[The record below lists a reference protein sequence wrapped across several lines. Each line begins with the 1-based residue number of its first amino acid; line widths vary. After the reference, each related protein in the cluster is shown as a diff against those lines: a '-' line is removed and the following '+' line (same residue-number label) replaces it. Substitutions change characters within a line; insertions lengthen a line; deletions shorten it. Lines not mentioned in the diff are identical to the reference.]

1 MSDLL
6 EGFELKVARF
16 EMGFQ
21 IKKKERKKERT
32 LRQFWDSPEVEV
44 TSIDFY
50 ADMNIHSNFDAEMD
64 RLS

>member
-21 IKKKERKKERT
+21 IKKTIMK
-32 LRQFWDSPEVEV
+32 
-44 TSIDFY
+44 
-50 ADMNIHSNFDAEMD
+50 NFKTI
-64 RLS
+64 LG